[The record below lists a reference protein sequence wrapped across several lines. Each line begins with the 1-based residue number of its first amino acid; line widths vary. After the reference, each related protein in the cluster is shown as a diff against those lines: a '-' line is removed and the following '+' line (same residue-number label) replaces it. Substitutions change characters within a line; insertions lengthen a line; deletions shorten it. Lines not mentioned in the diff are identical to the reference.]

1 VSLENVDLFHRGL
14 AAWNEGNL
22 EAIVEMCHPDV
33 EWTFSDRLPDATGNI
48 RGRAAVRDFFAT
60 FTEDWSEIRMTA
72 EQIFD
77 AGDDVVADVRFVA
90 KGREGIEV
98 SMRFAHVW
106 TAQNGQVVRFRGYPT
121 VDEALEAVRLKP
133 TGLP

>member
-1 VSLENVDLFHRGL
+1 VSLENVDLFRKGL
-14 AAWNEGNL
+14 AAWNEGDL

-33 EWTFSDRLPDATGNI
+33 EWTFSNRLPDATGRI
-48 RGRAAVRDFFAT
+48 RGKAAVRDFFTT
-60 FTEDWSEIRMTA
+60 FTQDWSEISMVA

-98 SMRFAHVW
+98 SMRFVHVW
-106 TAQNGQVVRFRGYPT
+106 TAHNGQIVRFRGYPT
-121 VDEALEAVRLKP
+121 VDEALEAVRLHD
-133 TGLP
+133 